1 MQACLVSQSCPTLS
15 NPMDH
20 DLPGTSVHGILQR
33 RLLQC
38 VPFPTPVDIP
48 DPGIEL
54 ESPAP
59 PALAS
64 WFFYHWA
71 TYIAIP
77 WWIGRGYIFR
87 QGFLIR
93 IKACD
98 NLSFFLLLQS
108 FKRVKLLRLVGI
120 LILMSLSG
128 PFNLAP
134 GGLLLLLPWLP
145 NVLPF
150 GTLRRS
156 WKLEFCLQEI
166 GDEKASMP
174 RNPTGLCLA
183 SQSILL
189 PFKELKTNLRLNP
202 MSPAY
207 HPCNPIFCWWVG
219 LCYLLVFCPEAKLW

>member
-1 MQACLVSQSCPTLS
+1 MLSFSVMSNSFQPYGPWPTRHLCPWDSPGKNIAMCSLSYSSGYSWSRDWTGVSCTPCIGQLILLPLSHLSSHSLVNRKRLYIQA
-15 NPMDH
+15 
-20 DLPGTSVHGILQR
+20 
-33 RLLQC
+33 
-38 VPFPTPVDIP
+38 
-48 DPGIEL
+48 
-54 ESPAP
+54 
-59 PALAS
+59 
-64 WFFYHWA
+64 
-71 TYIAIP
+71 
-77 WWIGRGYIFR
+77 
-87 QGFLIR
+87 GFLIR

-108 FKRVKLLRLVGI
+108 FKRVKLLRLVGL

-128 PFNLAP
+128 PFNLAT

-166 GDEKASMP
+166 GDQKASMP

-189 PFKELKTNLRLNP
+189 PFKELKTNLRLNT

-207 HPCNPIFCWWVG
+207 HPCNPIFCCWVG

>member
-1 MQACLVSQSCPTLS
+1 MTYQAPLS
-15 NPMDH
+15 MGFSREEYCNVFPF
-20 DLPGTSVHGILQR
+20 
-33 RLLQC
+33 LLQWIFLIQGLNWSLLH
-38 VPFPTPVDIP
+38 PLHW
-48 DPGIEL
+48 PG
-54 ESPAP
+54 
-59 PALAS
+59 
-64 WFFYHWA
+64 FFYHWA

-108 FKRVKLLRLVGI
+108 FKRVKLLRLVGL

-166 GDEKASMP
+166 GDQKVSMP

-207 HPCNPIFCWWVG
+207 HPHNPIFCWWVG
-219 LCYLLVFCPEAKLW
+219 MCYLLVFCPEAKLW